1 MICRYLSIFLFF
13 SLFYNSIATAQPQYT
28 TTDYLVQ
35 NGDLQ
40 LQVRK
45 VTENLYSSR
54 RKIPLLLVHG
64 GTGALTSFDLDVAD
78 ASFAQS
84 LADAGFTVYL
94 MNVRGWERS
103 TAPVYDLADTSL
115 VAGSCQEAA
124 ADIDAVVSSILKDA
138 PQSKV
143 NLFGWA
149 AGGHWAS
156 YYATLHPEKIS
167 HLVVLNSLY
176 GVKAPW
182 SFNGA
187 FADLEDS
194 LKFNNSI
201 PAMRQ
206 SDEQGMLNVWKTEAE
221 SGAPTPADSVIMK
234 TFVSRSVSFNS
245 EHLLKVPGGFRKE
258 SFYMANGRKYWDA
271 KDISVPILLIR
282 GEHDFWSRPTDIDT
296 YFNELPAGIVKKKVV
311 VPGAGHFVFLDVKG
325 SGRRTLVIAINNFIK
340 KNL

>member
-1 MICRYLSIFLFF
+1 MICRYLSLLLFLT
-13 SLFYNSIATAQPQYT
+13 LCYNGIAAAQQQYT
-28 TTDYLVQ
+28 TTDYFIQ
-35 NGDLQ
+35 NSDVQ

-64 GTGALTSFDLDVAD
+64 GTGALTSYDLDVAD

-103 TAPVYDLADTSL
+103 TAPAYDLADTSL
-115 VAGSCQEAA
+115 VAASCVEAGG
-124 ADIDAVVSSILKDA
+124 DIDAVINSIQKDNLQA
-138 PQSKV
+138 KV

-156 YYATLHPEKIS
+156 YYATLHPDKIA

-182 SFNGA
+182 SFNGT
-187 FADLEDS
+187 FADPADS

-206 SDEQGMLNVWKTEAE
+206 SDEQAMLNVWKAEAE

-234 TFVSRSVSFNS
+234 AFANRAVSFNS

-258 SFYMANGRKYWDA
+258 SFYMADGRKYWDA
-271 KDISVPILLIR
+271 KDISVPTLLIR
-282 GEHDFWSRPTDIDT
+282 GEHDFWSRPVDIDT
-296 YFNELPAGIVKKKVV
+296 YFNELPAGIVKKKVII
-311 VPGAGHFVFLDVKG
+311 PAAGHFVFLDVNG
-325 SGRRTLVIAINNFIK
+325 SGRRTLVIAINNFVK